1 MRQVNDTRATWVE
14 PPVEQ
19 QSLRRFLETVRERI
33 WVVILSVVITTTAAV
48 FYVTTTEKVY
58 EAQTQIRVIPIDDP
72 EGRLSSLGLVGQ
84 SSDPLRAV
92 ETATT
97 VLLSQA
103 AAEDVATQDGGEGDP
118 GAVLSQ
124 VTAEPIAESDVI
136 SLKAQAPTAIGAAT
150 LANDFAKAALK
161 VQADAVRD
169 TIDRELPTLNAR
181 LKELPAGIA
190 RDSLAGQIAQFEALR
205 VVGDPTLRINEPAVP
220 AFGPV
225 SPRPLLSVFAGIFAG
240 LVLGVGAVFA
250 LRMLDPLIRRE
261 DQIRS
266 RYRLPILARVPRER
280 GGPRDR
286 PLVWSNLVG
295 GSVEA
300 YRTLRAVL
308 AGSAARSNRAPS
320 ILISSPGP
328 GEGKTTS
335 AISLAASLA
344 LTDKRVILI
353 EGDLRRPAI
362 GKAFNI
368 SVRRGIVSVLA
379 GEAKLEDCLVTAPIG
394 DGHLGLL
401 LAEESSGAGAELLAL
416 PAALE
421 LLEQAT
427 KLADVVVVDS
437 PPLATVVDALPLAR
451 AVDEVVIALKLGTS
465 RLDRTQ
471 ELAELLADS
480 GITPTGFLL
489 IGVPGHSN
497 PYYGNSA
504 RSRKVGEIHPAQATA
519 RAEAG

>member
-1 MRQVNDTRATWVE
+1 MKQINDSQASWVE
-14 PPVEQ
+14 PPAEQ
-19 QSLRRFLETVRERI
+19 QSLRTFLETVRDRI
-33 WVVILSVVITTTAAV
+33 WVVVAAVVITTAAAA
-48 FYVTTTEKVY
+48 FYVATADKVY
-58 EAQTQIRVIPIDDP
+58 EAKAQILVIPIDDP
-72 EGRLSSLGLVGQ
+72 EGRLASLGLIGQ

-92 ETATT
+92 ETAATLI
-97 VLLSQA
+97 VSQG
-103 AAEDVATQDGGEGDP
+103 AAEAVAVDNGDLGSP
-118 GAVLSQ
+118 QSVLAHVS
-124 VTAEPIAESDVI
+124 AEPIAESNVV
-136 SLKAQAPTAIGAAT
+136 SLVARAPTAEGAAT
-150 LANDFAKAALK
+150 LANAFAKAALDQ
-161 VQADAVRD
+161 QADVIRD
-169 TIDRELPTLNAR
+169 TIDRELPSLNAR
-181 LKELPAGIA
+181 LKELPEGIA
-190 RDSLAGQIAQFEALR
+190 SDTLAAQIAQFEALR
-205 VVGDPTLRINEPAVP
+205 VAGDPTLRINEPAVP
-220 AFGPV
+220 PGSPV
-225 SPRPLLSVFAGIFAG
+225 SPRPLLSLIAGIFAG

-250 LRMLDPLIRRE
+250 MRMLDPLIRRE
-261 DQIRS
+261 DQVRS

-295 GSVEA
+295 GSMEA

-362 GKAFNI
+362 GKAFNL
-368 SVRRGIVSVLA
+368 RARKGIISVLA
-379 GEAKLEDCLVTAPIG
+379 GEATLQESLVTAPIG

-401 LAEESSGAGAELLAL
+401 LSEESGGAGAELLAL
-416 PAALE
+416 PSALE

-427 KLADVVVVDS
+427 QIADVVVIDS

-451 AVDEVVIALKLGTS
+451 AVDEVVIALRLGTS

-471 ELAELLADS
+471 ELAELLAES
-480 GITPTGFLL
+480 GITPAGFVL
-489 IGVPGHSN
+489 IGVSGHSN
-497 PYYGNSA
+497 PYYGPSS
-504 RSRKVGEIHPAQATA
+504 RSSDVREMPPPRAAT
-519 RAEAG
+519 GTG